1 VLYTGT
7 WLVLATVA
15 IMLTLYLLGL
25 YWAKRQGL
33 LDGSEAAKYAMLE
46 EDGADRGD
54 ER

>member
-15 IMLTLYLLGL
+15 IMLTLYALGL
-25 YWAKRQGL
+25 YWAMRQGL

-46 EDGADRGD
+46 DDGADGGD